1 MIYLDT
7 HVVVWL
13 DAGLSEK
20 FSERARKLVNQD
32 DLFISPVVRLELQYL
47 YEIGRV
53 TDDAHSIVAS
63 CLGGWANHRLA
74 RSRRTF
80 PPMTHEILGPNKLFR
95 FEDSCLM
102 WRREGM

>member
-1 MIYLDT
+1 
-7 HVVVWL
+7 
-13 DAGLSEK
+13 
-20 FSERARKLVNQD
+20 
-32 DLFISPVVRLELQYL
+32 
-47 YEIGRV
+47 
-53 TDDAHSIVAS
+53 
-63 CLGGWANHRLA
+63 LGGWANHRLA